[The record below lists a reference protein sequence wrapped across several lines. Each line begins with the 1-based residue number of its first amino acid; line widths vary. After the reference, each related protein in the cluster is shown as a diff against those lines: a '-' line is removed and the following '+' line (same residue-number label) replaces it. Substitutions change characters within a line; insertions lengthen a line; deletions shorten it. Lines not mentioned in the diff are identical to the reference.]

1 MWAQVCN
8 NLWFIPGHS
17 KMKIWQNAFN
27 LYFDK
32 RKKRRSLNYKRTPL
46 RQLITSH
53 WTFGQHSKCLQK
65 IFKENRVPW
74 ITRAQACEPSALPLW
89 AGRCPFCTTMQYF
102 CSDFALLYFG
112 PFFCWFTNTLTYSA
126 KRTLTTKCWESWP
139 SHINWV
145 HDSRIFLL
153 LVFDIFVRDFSDVY
167 LIKEMI
173 FQCVFMYLCCTP
185 ALHFPAPPL
194 RSECRF

>member
-1 MWAQVCN
+1 MKTCKNFWQLGDEQWSIFRVKLDTDIHNSDRIISIFLWIMWAQVCN

-65 IFKENRVPW
+65 IFKENRARW

-102 CSDFALLYFG
+102 CSNFALLYFG
-112 PFFCWFTNTLTYSA
+112 PFFADLQRQNQQ
-126 KRTLTTKCWESWP
+126 RGP
-139 SHINWV
+139 
-145 HDSRIFLL
+145 R
-153 LVFDIFVRDFSDVY
+153 
-167 LIKEMI
+167 
-173 FQCVFMYLCCTP
+173 P
-185 ALHFPAPPL
+185 
-194 RSECRF
+194 